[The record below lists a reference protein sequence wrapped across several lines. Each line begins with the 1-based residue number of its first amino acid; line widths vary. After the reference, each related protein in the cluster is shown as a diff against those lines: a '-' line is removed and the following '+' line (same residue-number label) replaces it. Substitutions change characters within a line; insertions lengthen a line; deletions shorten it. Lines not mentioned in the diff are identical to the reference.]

1 VPAGK
6 VVRIVTTATDVIHAF
21 DIPSFRG
28 ECELTRRDAG
38 TKSMVFKADA
48 PGTYYGQCAKICGFD
63 HAYMPIEIKVLTP
76 EDYAVWNEGA
86 KKQFGALE
94 APASTRL
101 AASTL
106 NTAR

>member
-21 DIPSFRG
+21 YIPSFGVNVNATPGRLN
-28 ECELTRRDAG
+28 E
-38 TKSMVFKADA
+38 VWFKANA

-63 HAYMPIEIKVLTP
+63 HAYMPIEVKVLSP

-86 KKQFGALE
+86 KKQFGALD
-94 APASTRL
+94 APTPTHL
-101 AASTL
+101 AAINPNS
-106 NTAR
+106 AR